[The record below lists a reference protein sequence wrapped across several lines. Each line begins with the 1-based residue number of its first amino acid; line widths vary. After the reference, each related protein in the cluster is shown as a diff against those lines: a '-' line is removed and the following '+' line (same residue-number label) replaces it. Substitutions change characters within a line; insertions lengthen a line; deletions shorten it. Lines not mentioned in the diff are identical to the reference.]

1 MTTRPERVVLV
12 DHNDISI
19 GTAPKLDAHVDALLH
34 RAFSVFVFNRSGEVL
49 LQRRAEAK
57 YHSAGL
63 WSNTCCS
70 HPFPDESTMAA
81 ALRRLREEMGFECRL
96 RSAFSFVYRADVGNG
111 LVEHEYDH
119 VFIGHSEMTPL
130 PDPAEVAEWKWMSPE
145 QLSTELRLHP
155 GRYTYWLRVA
165 WEELLTRGLVPAARL
180 RRHARV

>member
-1 MTTRPERVVLV
+1 VRANAERVVLV

-34 RAFSVFVFNRSGEVL
+34 RAFSVFVFNQTGHVL

-70 HPFPDESTMAA
+70 HPYPDESTIAA
-81 ALRRLREEMGFECRL
+81 AGRRLREEMGFECGL

-119 VFIGHSEMTPL
+119 VFIGFSDVIPL
-130 PDPAEVAEWKWMSPE
+130 PDPAEVAEWKWMTPRE
-145 QLSTELRLHP
+145 LTAELRLHP
-155 GRYTYWLRVA
+155 GRYTYWLHIA
-165 WEELLTRGLVPAARL
+165 WEQLVTRGLVPAAR
-180 RRHARV
+180 ARPRVRV